1 MFKTNGY
8 IGTLTRFSNRKK
20 KCSFQFPEISISH
33 DSTMR
38 INQPNVFI
46 FFYFLLIYY
55 YYFFTL
61 QYCIGFA
68 IHQHASATGVQMLSF
83 INVKT
88 VQIFTSKEVLK
99 IILQI
104 LMDRGAWWSTVH
116 GGRKEL
122 NMTERLSTA
131 QHGM

>member
-8 IGTLTRFSNRKK
+8 TGTLTRFSNRKK

-46 FFYFLLIYY
+46 NFFYFYFLLIYY

-99 IILQI
+99 TILQI
-104 LMDRGAWWSTVH
+104 PMDRGAWWSTVH
-116 GGRKEL
+116 GSRKES
-122 NMTERLSTA
+122 NVTE
-131 QHGM
+131 